1 MKTVVTNISYERLI
15 SRSRGS
21 FLSSLW
27 PLTLL
32 TMTFFFSTSSSHQS
46 VPFLQAPSPFSLL
59 LQYLWSWRFLTSA
72 FCFCLSLYS
81 LQVSSSKSN
90 ASSSSSLLKTL
101 NIFNSNRSP
110 GSSQTYLFKAI
121 WRSPRQIKYTMHKS
135 SFPISHRIQG
145 QFLLLVF
152 PFYFNDRALHPVPQA
167 THLNVLTFS
176 FLSLLPSNLSPS
188 NSSPFCSFFSAVL
201 AKCLHHFSPGLLES
215 LPEQTIWCH
224 SFLLWPLFYS
234 DKLFPKK

>member
-1 MKTVVTNISYERLI
+1 MNLPSTSHCAMKTVVTNISYERLI

-32 TMTFFFSTSSSHQS
+32 TMTFLILPPPTNL
-46 VPFLQAPSPFSLL
+46 FLFCRLL
-59 LQYLWSWRFLTSA
+59 LLASPVSVILKILSSA
-72 FCFCLSLYS
+72 FCFCSSLYS

-101 NIFNSNRSP
+101 NIFSSNLSR
-110 GSSQTYLFKAI
+110 GSSQMYLFKAI
-121 WRSPRQIKYTMHKS
+121 WRSSRHIKNTMHKS

-152 PFYFNDRALHPVPQA
+152 PFYSNDMALHPVPQA

-188 NSSPFCSFFSAVL
+188 NSSQFCSFLSAVL
-201 AKCLHHFSPGLLES
+201 AKCLHHFSPGLLE
-215 LPEQTIWCH
+215 
-224 SFLLWPLFYS
+224 
-234 DKLFPKK
+234 